1 MGKRSDPKI
10 VQTLELGRYT
20 FAWEDYWVEDDAG
33 FCSVEFVWEKHTR
46 LKIFDKENGELARVY
61 DFDSRQDEKT
71 LSIDGNSVLVTYQL
85 NVMEK
90 VQIRL
95 DPENLAVVER
105 LKTTI

>member
-10 VQTLELGRYT
+10 VQTLDMSHYT

-46 LKIFDKENGELARVY
+46 LKVFEHENGEPVRVY
-61 DFDSRQDEKT
+61 DFDSRQDEKD
-71 LSIDGNSVLVTYQL
+71 LCADGNCVLVSYQL

-90 VQIRL
+90 VLVRL
-95 DPENLAVVER
+95 DAETLDVVSRE
-105 LKTTI
+105 KISI

>member
-10 VQTLELGRYT
+10 VQTLDMSRYT

-46 LKIFDKENGELARVY
+46 LKVFDRENGELIRTF
-61 DFDSRQDEKT
+61 DFDSRQDKKS
-71 LSIDGNSVLVTYQL
+71 LGIDGNYVLVTYQL

-90 VQIRL
+90 VLVRL
-95 DPENLAVVER
+95 DAETLDVIAREKIP
-105 LKTTI
+105 K